1 MKLNELDYKLP
12 KELIAQFPTTPR
24 DHSRLMVV
32 DRKTSQIIHKHFYDL
47 PKFLTKNDVLVFNKT
62 KVFPARIF
70 GKKETGGKVEV
81 LLLKKKNLHKWEV
94 ITKPGIGVGEKILFN
109 GFISKIVERNGKI
122 AIAEFDLS
130 YLHLLNK
137 LEKIGHTPLPP
148 YINSKESEENLRKDY
163 QTVYAE
169 KLGSAAAPT
178 AGLHF
183 TKRLLKEIRDMGV
196 QMEYVTLHVGLGTF
210 EPVHEETLEKHKI
223 HEEYFEVSGDT
234 YERLIEAKKSGKR
247 IIAVGTTTVRV
258 LESLPKRKGY
268 TNIFIY
274 PPYRFK
280 FVDSLVTNFHLPKST
295 LLALVYAFAN
305 DKIIKNA
312 YETAVKEK
320 YGFFSFGDAM
330 LII

>member
-12 KELIAQFPTTPR
+12 KELIAQFPTSPR
-24 DHSRLMVV
+24 DHSRLMVI
-32 DRKTSQIIHKHFYDL
+32 DRKSGEILHNHFYDL

-70 GKKETGGKVEV
+70 GKKETQGKVEV
-81 LLLKKKNLHKWEV
+81 LLLKNISEFTWEV
-94 ITKPGIGVGEKILFN
+94 ITKPGIDIGEKIIFDGFN
-109 GFISKIVERNGKI
+109 LKIIERNGKI
-122 AIAEFDLS
+122 AIAEFNLS
-130 YLHLLNK
+130 YIDLLKK
-137 LEKIGHTPLPP
+137 LEEVGHTPLPP
-148 YINSKESEENLRKDY
+148 YISSKESEENLRKKY

-183 TKRLLKEIRDMGV
+183 TKRLLKEIHDMGV
-196 QMEYVTLHVGLGTF
+196 QIEYVTLHVGLGTF

-223 HEEYFEVSGDT
+223 HEEYFDVSGDT
-234 YERLIEAKKSGKR
+234 YERLVEAKKSGKR

-268 TNIFIY
+268 TDIFIY
-274 PPYRFK
+274 PPYKFK
-280 FVDSLVTNFHLPKST
+280 FVDSIITNFHLPKST

-305 DKIIKNA
+305 EKIIKKA